1 MTIEHLLFTPQQDPT
16 NHHPT
21 TMVML
26 VDGDAYEKSQK
37 GSSGEFGPAAN
48 IVDSFDVFKYAS
60 GQHGELVRP
69 NKSEISSVFGTTN
82 VDEIANFMLKNGHLH
97 GGKGKKKGHF
107 DDETEA
113 DPHSR
118 MHVPRSGRPL

>member
-1 MTIEHLLFTPQQDPT
+1 MTIEHLLYTPQQDPT
-16 NHHPT
+16 NHHPA

-26 VDGDAYEKSQK
+26 VDSDAYLKRSQ
-37 GSSGEFGPAAN
+37 SGEPIAN
-48 IVDSFDVFKYAS
+48 IMDSFDVFKYAS

-82 VDEIANFMLKNGHLH
+82 VDDIASFMLENGHLH
-97 GGKGKKKGHF
+97 GHVAKKKVDHS
-107 DDETEA
+107 DEES